1 MSYQYGPLTFNVP
14 ITAEMRAR
22 ASQAS
27 QQHSN
32 VDKSRQV
39 YHNVLVVLAV
49 EYYCQ
54 CMAIETQLK
63 ASSVWN
69 PALQVLANTAELP
82 LKALGAVQCCMVAGQ
97 DTTVRVPAEAQHDRL
112 GYVAVGLDEEFQEA
126 VLLGFCERLPG
137 EGEQFALQHWDDL
150 DGFLGRVEELE
161 AESSPTPP
169 ALTQLSQWLRGR
181 VAEGWDSL
189 ETLMSGQHLT
199 PAWAVRGP
207 AGATEIRDNSL
218 IKRGKLLHFEGMSEA
233 IILLISLE
241 SELAEETDIAVEVQ
255 SLDRQT
261 ELPLNLEISI
271 LDDEGHSVMQAVAKS
286 SEHIKLRF
294 SGEPDERFG
303 VKVALGSVSFIEQFV
318 I

>member
-137 EGEQFALQHWDDL
+137 EG
-150 DGFLGRVEELE
+150 
-161 AESSPTPP
+161 
-169 ALTQLSQWLRGR
+169 
-181 VAEGWDSL
+181 
-189 ETLMSGQHLT
+189 
-199 PAWAVRGP
+199 
-207 AGATEIRDNSL
+207 NSL
-218 IKRGKLLHFEGMSEA
+218 PYNIGM
-233 IILLISLE
+233 
-241 SELAEETDIAVEVQ
+241 TWM
-255 SLDRQT
+255 
-261 ELPLNLEISI
+261 
-271 LDDEGHSVMQAVAKS
+271 G
-286 SEHIKLRF
+286 F
-294 SGEPDERFG
+294 
-303 VKVALGSVSFIEQFV
+303 
-318 I
+318 